1 MKKLINFDFLPASQD
16 FGLLLLRGW
25 LGLSMFFLHGLAK
38 FQNFGATVANFRDK
52 MGIPTVFG
60 ACAVFAESLCAIL
73 LVLGLATRFAAI
85 FLAVTMSVAFY
96 KVHDMVLIQTKGG
109 PPSGELALVYLGG
122 FLALFFAG
130 AGKFSVDAKLLR

>member
-38 FQNFGATVANFRDK
+38 FQNFGATVAHFREK
-52 MGIPTVFG
+52 GIPTVLG
-60 ACAVFAESLCAIL
+60 ACAIFAESLCAIL
-73 LVLGLATRFAAI
+73 LVIGLATRFAAF

-96 KVHDMVLIQTKGG
+96 KVHEMVLIPTKDG
-109 PPSGELALVYLGG
+109 PPSGELAFIYLGG

-130 AGKFSVDAKLLR
+130 AGKFSADAKIFR